1 MRNYDLIL
9 WFLISLVAYSIQQ
22 QEEQIALVQ
31 KSAGNLSDG
40 QDCFKTSGVKI
51 KTKVQHKKSLMIK
64 KYVKKRKYVKNMPC
78 LCYDKRLVF

>member
-9 WFLISLVAYSIQQ
+9 WFVISLVAYSIQQ

-51 KTKVQHKKSLMIK
+51 KTKCNI
-64 KYVKKRKYVKNMPC
+64 R
-78 LCYDKRLVF
+78 RA